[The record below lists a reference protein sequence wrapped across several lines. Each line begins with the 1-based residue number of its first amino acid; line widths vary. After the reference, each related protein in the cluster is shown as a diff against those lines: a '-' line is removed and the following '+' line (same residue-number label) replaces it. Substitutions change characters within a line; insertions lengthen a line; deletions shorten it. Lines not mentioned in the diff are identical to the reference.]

1 MTRKAIFDMDGTM
14 IDSMAKWSTVLEDYF
29 SKLGI
34 IFDIDYKKTLIGLS
48 MNDILTNV
56 NRDFGVKEAPEKSFK
71 NILEIMRQGYLHEFS
86 LKPGILE
93 CLDMLKSK
101 NVKMAVATATP
112 EHIALEALESK
123 GLLDYFEF
131 VQTCDNIGHLKSD
144 PLYWKK
150 ASLRLES
157 DISSTVVFEDALYCI
172 ETVKGLN
179 GNIVAISDETSKH
192 DEDRIKT
199 LANQFILNYNELNY
213 GIFEK

>member
-131 VQTCDNIGHLKSD
+131 VQTCDNIGHLK
-144 PLYWKK
+144 
-150 ASLRLES
+150 A
-157 DISSTVVFEDALYCI
+157 T
-172 ETVKGLN
+172 
-179 GNIVAISDETSKH
+179 H
-192 DEDRIKT
+192 
-199 LANQFILNYNELNY
+199 FI
-213 GIFEK
+213 GKRPPCV